1 MAFRIT
7 YAPLHPPQRHAS
19 LIHRLVRASMI
30 KVIIEETFKR
40 RRRAKRAWGG
50 MNRIPIATLALRM
63 PASKVT
69 ITVGIQMVSPVL
81 GATQPTPERGG
92 NSAIFLGAGVQTV
105 LRRPLLYRR
114 SRLLLLLQRRL
125 SPRLH
130 HQLQIPPIAPVL
142 TIRVIIVAVS
152 TTETGKTCMRWDEQD
167 PHSHTRTPS
176 NYPGFGLEDNNFC
189 RNPDGEPRAWC
200 YTTDPGHRWEFCN
213 VPRCATCNNSLR
225 SLRG

>member
-7 YAPLHPPQRHAS
+7 YAPLHPTQRHAS

-50 MNRIPIATLALRM
+50 MSRIPIATPALRIITQM
-63 PASKVT
+63 LGSKIT

-81 GATQPTPERGG
+81 GATQPTPDRGG
-92 NSAIFLGAGVQTV
+92 NFAMFLCAKVQTV
-105 LRRPLLYRR
+105 LRHPLLYRR
-114 SRLLLLLQRRL
+114 RRLLLLLQRRL

-142 TIRVIIVAVS
+142 TIRVIIVDLLAQQ
-152 TTETGKTCMRWDEQD
+152 R
-167 PHSHTRTPS
+167 
-176 NYPGFGLEDNNFC
+176 
-189 RNPDGEPRAWC
+189 
-200 YTTDPGHRWEFCN
+200 
-213 VPRCATCNNSLR
+213 
-225 SLRG
+225 RGRHA

>member
-40 RRRAKRAWGG
+40 RRRAKPAWGG
-50 MNRIPIATLALRM
+50 MSRIPIATLALRIITQI
-63 PASKVT
+63 PASKIT
-69 ITVGIQMVSPVL
+69 ITVGIQMASPVL
-81 GATQPTPERGG
+81 GATQPTPDRGG
-92 NSAIFLGAGVQTV
+92 NFAIFLGAVVQTV

-114 SRLLLLLQRRL
+114 RRLLLLLQRRL

-142 TIRVIIVAVS
+142 TIRVIIVELLAQQ
-152 TTETGKTCMRWDEQD
+152 R
-167 PHSHTRTPS
+167 
-176 NYPGFGLEDNNFC
+176 
-189 RNPDGEPRAWC
+189 
-200 YTTDPGHRWEFCN
+200 
-213 VPRCATCNNSLR
+213 
-225 SLRG
+225 RGRHV